1 VAIIDCQV
9 HVYEADHPGR
19 PWTHKIEGVDR
30 ATGDEQVAAM
40 DMLGIDGA
48 IIVST
53 FTTYRYDT
61 SYAQEVHARHPGRFA
76 LIKPVRVTDP
86 AVGEVIA
93 DWASTPGAA
102 GVRIM
107 LAFAKNKDPLD
118 PGLARALAASAR
130 HGLPVNIFATGCLD
144 VANGLAARH
153 PDTCIVID
161 HVGLPQTMRPE
172 AADPWA
178 DLPKVLALAKYEN
191 VRIKLSGIC
200 TLSAEPYPF
209 HDIWDPLQRIIDAYG
224 IERCMWGTDWTRVT
238 ALTYGQAVDAFRT
251 TQHLSDSDRA
261 MFMGGAA
268 QKIYGWSPSR

>member
-19 PWTHKIEGVDR
+19 PWTHKIEGVDH
-30 ATGDEQVAAM
+30 ATGDEQIAAM
-40 DMLGIDGA
+40 DTLGIDGA

-76 LIKPVRVTDP
+76 LIKPVSVIDP
-86 AVGEVIA
+86 AVGEAIA

-107 LAFAKNKDPLD
+107 LAFAKNKNPLD
-118 PGLARALAASAR
+118 PGLARALSASAR

-144 VANGLAARH
+144 VANGLAARN

-178 DLPKVLALAKYEN
+178 DLPNVLALAKYEN

-209 HDIWDPLQRIIDAYG
+209 HDIWDPLLRIIDAYG

-238 ALTYGQAVDAFRT
+238 ALTYGQAVDAFQT

-261 MFMGGAA
+261 MLMGGAA